1 MRKLTHSETEI
12 VKAVK
17 DLEAGIPADAI
28 CRRLNIVRST
38 LYQWKKKYAGLDVSQ
53 LARLKELEAENAR
66 LKRMYADAELDN
78 RILREVIEK
87 NF

>member
-12 VKAVK
+12 VRAVK

-38 LYQWKKKYAGLDVSQ
+38 LY
-53 LARLKELEAENAR
+53 
-66 LKRMYADAELDN
+66 
-78 RILREVIEK
+78 
-87 NF
+87 